1 MAGVFDILH
10 EVDAQVKIVES
21 AYLVLTKRHVT
32 TVAVSR
38 RLIYLEKF
46 SQHRQT
52 LEYSMSVSVL
62 HDCAYMWTAHAFS
75 VMQCTCSN
83 SISSVFSLY
92 HTIFE
97 GYELHHRHAVKVNL
111 GHFKYLALCIET
123 YNIHDGLG
131 HTEWN
136 TVVSQEDLRPG
147 QEFQASVDV
156 RR

>member
-1 MAGVFDILH
+1 
-10 EVDAQVKIVES
+10 
-21 AYLVLTKRHVT
+21 
-32 TVAVSR
+32 
-38 RLIYLEKF
+38 
-46 SQHRQT
+46 
-52 LEYSMSVSVL
+52 MSVSVL
-62 HDCAYMWTAHAFS
+62 HDCGYMWTAHAFS

-123 YNIHDGLG
+123 YNIHDGLR